1 LRARGC
7 NHRGGPPE
15 ERVRRRIARRSG
27 IRGDF
32 QAVNVEGGQSF
43 LAQARA
49 LWESGVHR
57 TFMEHGVVRDL
68 LPPAYMK
75 PVDEE
80 IAAMLRMPEEFPGLV
95 KAEIIGHSVEGRP
108 LVALHVTNFADTR
121 PKPVM
126 GMESNIHGDE
136 SANGPWGLDV
146 LRTMLKGYGKD
157 PAATAI
163 LDSREIRGIPF
174 ANPDGRAKVELG
186 YLTGD
191 EDLLFFRTNANGYDL
206 NRNFPF
212 AWGATNARRGGAGPF
227 AASEP
232 ETRAYI
238 EYWNRHVPAQEISPG
253 NKQFVFIAGHSQG
266 GTVLKPFGHTA
277 EPPKDAEGLGL
288 IADGIAA
295 RNGYRV
301 ESSHNFTGGGTSGTS
316 KDWMYGVHDVP
327 AFTLEVGH
335 AHHLTD
341 AEFAETVAAN
351 RPAMSWVARI
361 ADDPYTRAAA
371 PGIPSAVRDASGG
384 VEVLARPEG
393 LKRQVVAVEMYGD
406 PLAVPGSGVRL
417 TRTSDA
423 ADGSRWLLSADAT
436 ESLPDVRNGVR
447 YVRARDDQGRW
458 GPFTAVTG

>member
-136 SANGPWGLDV
+136 IANGPWGVDV
-146 LRTMLKGYGKD
+146 LRSTLQGYGKD

-174 ANPDGRAKVELG
+174 ANPDGRARVELG

-191 EDLLFFRTNANGYDL
+191 EKLLFFRTNANGVDL

-212 AWGATNARRGGAGPF
+212 AWSETNARRGSAGPY
-227 AASEP
+227 AMSEP
-232 ETRAYI
+232 ETKAYV
-238 EYWNRHVPAQEISPG
+238 EYWTKHPPH
-253 NKQFVFIAGHSQG
+253 VFIAGHSQG
-266 GTVLKPFGHTA
+266 GTILKPFGHTA
-277 EPPKDAEGLGL
+277 VPPKDQDGLL
-288 IADGIAA
+288 RIANGIAE

-301 ESSHNFTGGGTSGTS
+301 ESSHDFTNGGTSGTS
-316 KDWMYGVHDVP
+316 KDWMYGVLDVP

-335 AHHLTD
+335 AHHMTQ
-341 AEFAETVAAN
+341 AAFEETVRQN
-351 RPAMSWVARI
+351 RAAMSWVARI
-361 ADDPYTRAAA
+361 ADDPYARSAGPGVTSAAA
-371 PGIPSAVRDASGG
+371 DARGG

-393 LKRQVVAVEMYGD
+393 LRRPVAAVEMYGD
-406 PLAVPGSGVRL
+406 PLAEVGSGVRL
-417 TRTSDA
+417 VPSGPGDA
-423 ADGSRWLLSADAT
+423 AEATRWVLDGDAVAN
-436 ESLPDVRNGVR
+436 LPDVRNGVR
-447 YVRARDDQGRW
+447 YVRALDDQGRW